1 MAISATSA
9 ASSRRRS
16 PPRGGIV
23 LVLFLASGFAG
34 LVYEVLWSRMLTYFF
49 GATQYAVSTVLAAF
63 MGGLALGSFL
73 FGRWVDRRRN
83 PLRLYAFLE
92 IGIAVSALAVPALL
106 RVADPVFRALYRN
119 GEPSFHLLT
128 LVRLILTL
136 GVLLIPTTLMG
147 ATLPVL
153 SKWYGRVRDRLGL
166 SLGVLYAINTLGAV
180 VGCFFTG
187 FQGIEALGVYGTML
201 VAVAI
206 NAGVGILA
214 LALSSLPGVE
224 VEPATTEPSAADEAV
239 PFETTTDVTPLTSQ
253 MVFWFYGVSGAVALA
268 YQVAWMRSLVFS
280 LDPLKNTTYAFTAML
295 TVFLIGLAAGSAVM
309 TLFVD
314 RLPEPVRCFALIQLG
329 IGLMGA
335 FSLVMIH
342 NVTPDLTVF
351 KELSADSTQLY
362 FTSAVANIF
371 CKTGAAIFLPTL
383 LMGMAYPVA
392 VRICVP
398 SLARV
403 GRTVGDLYSINTIGA
418 IIGSLA
424 TGFILIPAF
433 RIPWTLFLLSMAN
446 IVMAV
451 ILTLNQPQL
460 NPVRRHF
467 VVGLAALC
475 AVVLLIRFPFNAA
488 LQRPSPGERL
498 IFYEEGA
505 LATVAVA
512 ENTIGER
519 TLYVDKVGVA
529 GTDRIL
535 ITDQKSLAHIPMLF
549 LNQPTSAL
557 TVGFGSG
564 GASFSYLQYPSL
576 QKLDCVEICPT
587 VLDAAPAL
595 TVANKGQVL
604 LFTRQDWLKPK
615 NPHYRVIIDDIRSY
629 LRFCP
634 RRYDIIATDC
644 TDLRYKTNAN
654 LYDLEYFTLC
664 RDRLTS
670 GGMVVV
676 WMPLGGL
683 ARDTLLL
690 ALRTFYKV
698 FPNFEI
704 WYMNNEATHYMLL
717 VGTPSPLQIDY
728 RLMCEKLKEPT
739 VAADLRELLLDD
751 PAKILSCYMTDA
763 RALAADLNGGPVN
776 TENRPYL
783 EFLSPRYGY
792 SEQPLYDNLDYL
804 LSKANSVEP
813 HLKPG
818 TYTQDDLELLRKYVA
833 AVPFII
839 EGHKKYRQ
847 LKFDEATRAY
857 MRAKEFCPTDRATVR
872 LLNFDL
878 LQARARVMA
887 ADIWSRYWL
896 GRSLAI
902 QERYEEA
909 ISYLERCLTI
919 GRAIRKEPLSNET
932 LTLIRD
938 AAAELRRIYEQQG
951 NRKALEQ
958 LATQMK
964 DLPTTA
970 PSGATSPGAP

>member
-1 MAISATSA
+1 
-9 ASSRRRS
+9 
-16 PPRGGIV
+16 
-23 LVLFLASGFAG
+23 
-34 LVYEVLWSRMLTYFF
+34 MLTYYF

-83 PLRLYAFLE
+83 PLRLYACLE
-92 IGIAVSALAVPALL
+92 IGIAASALAVPVLL
-106 RVADPVFRALYRN
+106 RAADPIFRALYRN
-119 GEPSFHLLT
+119 GEPSFQVLT
-128 LVRLILTL
+128 LVRLIVTL
-136 GVLLIPTTLMG
+136 CVLLIPTTLMG

-153 SKWYGRVRDRLGL
+153 SRWYGRVRGRLGL

-180 VGCFFTG
+180 AGCFFTG
-187 FQGIEALGVYGTML
+187 FEGIEALGVYGTML

-224 VEPATTEPSAADEAV
+224 VEPAAAEPGATDEAA
-239 PFETTTDVTPLTSQ
+239 PFVTTTDVTPLTSQ

-335 FSLVMIH
+335 FSLVMIR
-342 NVTPDLTVF
+342 NVTPDMEVF
-351 KELSADSTQLY
+351 KQLSDDSTQLY

-371 CKTGAAIFLPTL
+371 CKTGAAIFLPTF

-418 IIGSLA
+418 IAGALA
-424 TGFILIPAF
+424 TGFILIPAL

-446 IVMAV
+446 IAMAV

-460 NPVRRHF
+460 HPVRRYF
-467 VVGLAALC
+467 VIGLAALC

-488 LQRPSPGERL
+488 LHRPALGERL
-498 IFYEEGA
+498 LFYEEGA
-505 LATVAVA
+505 LATVSVA
-512 ENTIGER
+512 QNLIGER

-535 ITDQKSLAHIPMLF
+535 ITDQKSLAHVPMLF
-549 LNQPTSAL
+549 LNKPTVAL

-564 GASFSYLQYPSL
+564 GASYSYLQYPTL

-587 VLDAAPAL
+587 VLDAAPGL
-595 TVANKGQVL
+595 TVANKGRVL
-604 LFTRQDWLKPK
+604 LFTRQNWLKPAD
-615 NPHYRVIIDDIRSY
+615 PRYRVVLDDIRSY
-629 LRFCP
+629 LRFNP
-634 RRYDIIATDC
+634 KRYDIIATDC

-670 GGMVVV
+670 DGMVVV

-698 FPNFEI
+698 FPDFEI
-704 WYMNNEATHYMLL
+704 WYMNNEATHYILL

-728 RLMCEKLKEPT
+728 RLMCEKLKEPA
-739 VAADLRELLLDD
+739 VAADLRELNLDD
-751 PAKILSCYMTDA
+751 PAKIVSCYVTDA
-763 RALAADLNGGPVN
+763 RALAADLVAGPVN

-804 LSKANSVEP
+804 LSKADSVEP
-813 HLKPG
+813 YLKPG
-818 TYTQDDLELLRKYVA
+818 TYTQADLELIRKYVA
-833 AVPFII
+833 AVPSVIK
-839 EGHKKYRQ
+839 GHKAYRQ
-847 LKFDEATRAY
+847 MKFDEATRDY
-857 MRAKEFCPTDRATVR
+857 MRAKETCPEDRATAR
-872 LLNFDL
+872 LLNYDV
-878 LQARARVMA
+878 LQERARAMP
-887 ADIWSRYWL
+887 ADVASRLWL
-896 GRSLAI
+896 GQGLAI
-902 QERYEEA
+902 QKRYEEA
-909 ISYLERCLTI
+909 ISYLERCLAI
-919 GRAIRKEPLSNET
+919 GRALRKEQVSSDT
-932 LTLIRD
+932 AAMIRA
-938 AAAELRRIYEQQG
+938 AAAELQRIYEQQG
-951 NRKALEQ
+951 NQKALDQ

-970 PSGATSPGAP
+970 PSALPSPAP